1 MHGRNQGLGGRNRT
15 KARLSLM
22 DFTSAETS
30 PAVATRLARLREA
43 LRSRFGERAGGII
56 LALIAELLF
65 VLALLSLSIAPPSEK
80 REESLMTVFGVTPE
94 PTAEKTEQD
103 SPKPAENASR
113 SPEPVEQE
121 ESPVETP
128 SPVVTPQPSPTPPP
142 VIAMPSPVPSPAS
155 PPAQPKAKAVI
166 RPGRVYGPVD
176 KGVPGDSERV
186 GSGPNGE
193 PLFAAAWYREP
204 YDDEL
209 KGYLSTARGPG
220 SALIACRTVPD
231 FRVEDCYEIGE
242 SPQGSGIGRAVI
254 AAAWQFRVRPPRVG
268 GVSKVGE
275 WVRIRIDYGVRASR

>member
-1 MHGRNQGLGGRNRT
+1 
-15 KARLSLM
+15 M
-22 DFTSAETS
+22 DFTAAETS
-30 PAVATRLARLREA
+30 PAVTTRLARLREA
-43 LRSRFGERAGGII
+43 LHSRLGERAGGII

-65 VLALLSLSIAPPSEK
+65 VLALLSLSIAPPGEK

-113 SPEPVEQE
+113 SPEPTDQE

-128 SPVVTPQPSPTPPP
+128 SPVVAPQPSPVPPP
-142 VIAMPSPVPSPAS
+142 VVAMPSPIPAPAS

-166 RPGRVYGPVD
+166 KPGRVYGPVD

-275 WVRIRIDYGVRASR
+275 WVRIRIDYGVRVSGR

>member
-1 MHGRNQGLGGRNRT
+1 MDLSPDATLPDT
-15 KARLSLM
+15 KS
-22 DFTSAETS
+22 
-30 PAVATRLARLREA
+30 RLARLREA
-43 LRSRFGERAGGII
+43 LRSRFGERAGGVI
-56 LALIAELLF
+56 LALVAELLF
-65 VLALLSLSIAPPSEK
+65 VLALLSLSIAPPAEK

-94 PTAEKTEQD
+94 PSAEKTEQD

-113 SPEPVEQE
+113 SPQPTESE

-128 SPVVTPQPSPTPPP
+128 SPVVSPQPSPTPPP
-142 VIAMPSPVPSPAS
+142 VVSLPSPLPAPAS
-155 PPAQPKAKAVI
+155 PPTAPKARAVI
-166 RPGRVYGPVD
+166 KPGRVYGPVD

-220 SALIACRTVPD
+220 SALIACRTVSD
-231 FRVEDCYEIGE
+231 FRVEDCYEIAE
-242 SPQGSGIGRAVI
+242 SPQGSGIARAVL

-275 WVRIRIDYGVRASR
+275 WVRIRIDYGLRDR

>member
-1 MHGRNQGLGGRNRT
+1 
-15 KARLSLM
+15 M

-30 PAVATRLARLREA
+30 PAVTTRLARLRAA

-65 VLALLSLSIAPPSEK
+65 VLALLSLSIAPPGEK

-113 SPEPVEQE
+113 SPEPTEQE

-128 SPVVTPQPSPTPPP
+128 NPVVSPQPSPVPPP
-142 VIAMPSPVPSPAS
+142 VVAMPSPVPAPAS

-166 RPGRVYGPVD
+166 KPGRVYGPVD

-275 WVRIRIDYGVRASR
+275 WVRIRIDYGVRVSGR

>member
-1 MHGRNQGLGGRNRT
+1 MD
-15 KARLSLM
+15 LSP
-22 DFTSAETS
+22 D
-30 PAVATRLARLREA
+30 ATLPKPKSLWARLREA

-56 LALIAELLF
+56 LALVAELLF
-65 VLALLSLSIAPPSEK
+65 VLALLSLSIAPPSER

-94 PTAEKTEQD
+94 PSAEKTEQD

-113 SPEPVEQE
+113 SPEPTESE

-128 SPVVTPQPSPTPPP
+128 SPVVSPE
-142 VIAMPSPVPSPAS
+142 PSPVPPPVVSLPSPVPAPAA
-155 PPAQPKAKAVI
+155 PPAAPKAKAVI
-166 RPGRVYGPVD
+166 KPGRVYGPAD

-209 KGYLSTARGPG
+209 AGYLSTARGPG

-231 FRVEDCYEIGE
+231 FRVEDCYAIGE
-242 SPQGSGIGRAVI
+242 SPQGSGIARAVL

-275 WVRIRIDYGVRASR
+275 WVRIRIDYGVRGR